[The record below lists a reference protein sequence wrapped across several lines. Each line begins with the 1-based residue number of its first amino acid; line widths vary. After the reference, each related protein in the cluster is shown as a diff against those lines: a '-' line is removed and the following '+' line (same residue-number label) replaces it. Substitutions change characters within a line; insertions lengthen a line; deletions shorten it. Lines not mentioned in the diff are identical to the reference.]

1 MNNAISYQFDR
12 VNVEIINTCNLS
24 CSFCPAPTKAKTVMT
39 QEAFFKIASDLKGRT
54 RELVL
59 HLLGEPLSHP
69 DLAGILS
76 AAGDA
81 QMPINV
87 VTNGVLLN
95 GAKAELLLRPV
106 VRQVS
111 VSLQSFSDN
120 FSLQD
125 PMPYLAKIKAFADRA
140 LLSRPDL
147 YLNLR
152 FWDLSQIQSSGL
164 SAGRDDERNILR
176 EKLAEVFDFKW
187 ADVSINL
194 RRRKNHR
201 LRGRQ
206 YLHFDSRFI
215 WPSLDNEII
224 QERGFCHGLS
234 GHFGIHA
241 DGTVVPCCLDHG
253 ADIPLGNVFKSPIEV
268 ILESDRAVKMREGFK
283 QKKLVEELCKRC
295 GYISRFD
302 KSKSQRSSC

>member
-1 MNNAISYQFDR
+1 MNYPVSYQFDR
-12 VNVEIINTCNLS
+12 VNVEIINTCNLA
-24 CSFCPAPTKAKTVMT
+24 CSFCPAPTKAKTLMT
-39 QEAFFKIASDLKGRT
+39 QEAFFKIASDLKGKA

-120 FSLQD
+120 FSRQD
-125 PMPYLAKIKAFADRA
+125 PMPYISKIKAFADRA
-140 LLSRPDL
+140 LVSRPDL

-152 FWDLSQIQSSGL
+152 FWDLSTTQSSGL
-164 SAGRDDERNILR
+164 LDEREYERNIFR
-176 EKLAEVFDFKW
+176 EKLAETFDFKW
-187 ADVSINL
+187 ADVSVNL

-206 YLHFDSRFI
+206 YLHFDSRFV
-215 WPSLDNEII
+215 WPSIDNDVI
-224 QERGFCHGLS
+224 QERGFCHALS
-234 GHFGIHA
+234 GHFGVHA

-253 ADIPLGNVFKSPIEV
+253 ADIPLGNVFKSSIED
-268 ILESDRAVKMREGFK
+268 ILESDRAVRMREGFK

-295 GYISRFD
+295 GFISRFE
-302 KSKSQRSSC
+302 KSKNSGSGC